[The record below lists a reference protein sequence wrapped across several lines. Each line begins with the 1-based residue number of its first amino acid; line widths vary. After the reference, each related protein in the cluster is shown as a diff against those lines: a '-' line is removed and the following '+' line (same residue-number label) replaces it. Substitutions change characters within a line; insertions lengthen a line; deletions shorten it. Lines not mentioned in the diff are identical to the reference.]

1 MQVDYHAKYLKYKQ
15 KYLDLK
21 EEMIGSGQTLKE
33 MGLKNPKNE
42 AKVEN
47 AIKQT
52 CGKMTPADVKKTIAL
67 LEKKGFFT
75 GPSIDA
81 SIEKIEKQKTC
92 SRV

>member
-21 EEMIGSGQTLKE
+21 EEMMGSGKSLQA
-33 MGLKNPKNE
+33 MGLKNPKNK
-42 AKVEN
+42 AKVEG

-52 CGKMTPADVKKTIAL
+52 CGKMTQADIEKTIAH

-75 GPSIDA
+75 GPSIEA
-81 SIEKIEKQKTC
+81 SIEKIQKQKTC
-92 SRV
+92 SKV